1 MEAGVGAIS
10 KFALWKDLNGNH
22 QDLMREA
29 TKLWELRDGISGEIS
44 SNRMTP
50 QITQWMSQVEGMLTE
65 VTGLDN
71 KYNDRKKHPWKLY
84 RRLSGASLSR
94 DMAGKY
100 EQVHGLWEEGIGI
113 KAMLS
118 LPMPVVGIR
127 PAKIK
132 YNSPLHKYVEEAV
145 SFLEDPDI
153 RRIGIWGIVGTGKTT
168 IMDHLNHHE
177 NVKNMFD
184 IVISVAIQKEWSEI
198 GFQKQILDRLEL
210 NVGSADINKN
220 AQIIFEELK
229 KKKCLILLDD
239 VCCTI
244 ELEKLIGVHD
254 MQTCKVVLA
263 TRDLA
268 ICKDM
273 DVDDGIQVKKLSDV
287 EALDMFME
295 KAGEYIKNFPRAVQV
310 AQLVVK
316 ECGGLPLLI
325 EKLAKT
331 FKGMGGNI
339 QRWTDG
345 RRQLQD
351 LMNEEG
357 MRAVHQVLQFCYN
370 SLDSNPKKDC
380 FLYCALYSE
389 KCEILVRC
397 LLECWRMEG
406 FTHNDGHEILGHL
419 INVSLLETSGNKK
432 IVKMN
437 KVLREMALTISEER
451 ENSKI
456 VAMKCEE
463 LKEPS
468 NREKWTQANHISL
481 LDEKL
486 QNLPENLSCG
496 NLFTLLLQRNKNLI
510 VIPNLFFASMCCL
523 RVLDLHGTG
532 IKSLPSSL
540 CNLIGLKGLY
550 LNSCIHLVGLPTD
563 THELKQLEVLDIR
576 GTKLSLCQIRSL
588 TWLKLLRI
596 SLSNFG
602 KRSQTQNQTNNV
614 SEFVSLEVFSMDI
627 DSSHQQNNVSSFVS
641 LEEFSIDIDSSHQ
654 QNNVSSFVSLEEF
667 SIDID
672 SSHKQWYSISKI
684 IGMELAYLKK
694 LTSLIFWFPKVERLD
709 YFVMNSRP
717 WKDFFDRT
725 SPAWEDFSFR
735 FQFAVGQN
743 LTSYQILESF
753 DDPSYNS
760 LKFIDGEG
768 VNDLIRKVLA
778 KTHAFGLINHV
789 GASSLSE
796 FDMENHKDLFVCSIE
811 GCNEIETIIDST
823 GKTESVLEILQHL
836 HIENASKLESI
847 WKGPV
852 LAGSLTCLRTL
863 VLLKCRVLTKIFSN
877 GMIQQLCKLEH
888 LRVEECDEIQE
899 IIMRSENSELE
910 SNQLRRMKTLT
921 LLNLP
926 KLTSIWTHDSLEWA
940 SLERIEISICPM
952 LKKLPFNINNAPKLR
967 CIHCEQK
974 WWEALKWTN
983 DGFKQRLNPLC
994 AFTSSSG

>member
-1 MEAGVGAIS
+1 MEAGVGAGVGAVAETAVSLVIS
-10 KFALWKDLNGNH
+10 RFALRMDLNGNH

-29 TKLWELRDGISGEIS
+29 TKLRELRDGISGEIS

-50 QITQWMSQVEGMLTE
+50 RITQWMSQVEGMLIE

-84 RRLSGASLSR
+84 RRLRGASLSR
-94 DMAGKY
+94 DMAGKC
-100 EQVHGLWEEGIGI
+100 EQVHGLWEEGKRIE
-113 KAMLS
+113 ATLL
-118 LPMPVVGIR
+118 LPRPAVGIR

-132 YNSPLHKYVEEAV
+132 YDSPLHKYVEEAV

-153 RRIGIWGIVGTGKTT
+153 RRIGISGTVGTGKTT
-168 IMDHLNHHE
+168 IMEHLNHHE

-220 AQIIFEELK
+220 AQLIFEELK

-268 ICKDM
+268 ICKVM
-273 DVDDGIQVKKLSDV
+273 DVDDEIQVKKLSDV

-345 RRQLQD
+345 RRQLRD

-357 MRAVHQVLQFCYN
+357 MRAVHQVLHFCYN

-468 NREKWTQANHISL
+468 NREKWTQANRISL

-486 QNLPENLSCG
+486 QNLPENLNCG

-540 CNLIGLKGLY
+540 SDLIGLKGLY
-550 LNSCIHLVGLPTD
+550 LNSCIHLVELPTD
-563 THELKQLEVLDIR
+563 IVALKKLEVLDVR
-576 GTKLSLCQIRSL
+576 GTKLNLCQIRSL

-602 KRSQTQNQTNNV
+602 MRSEN
-614 SEFVSLEVFSMDI
+614 I
-627 DSSHQQNNVSSFVS
+627 VSSFVS
-641 LEEFSIDIDSSHQ
+641 LEEFSIDIDLSDEQ
-654 QNNVSSFVSLEEF
+654 GYRIANIIAEKLATLE
-667 SIDID
+667 
-672 SSHKQWYSISKI
+672 
-684 IGMELAYLKK
+684 K
-694 LTSLIFWFPKVERLD
+694 LTSLKFWFPTVERLD
-709 YFVMNSRP
+709 SFFKKNKP
-717 WKDFFDRT
+717 WKDFFDRN
-725 SPAWEDFSFR
+725 SPEWEDFSFR
-735 FQFAVGQN
+735 FQFAVGSQN
-743 LTSYQILESF
+743 LTHYQILESF

-760 LKFIDGEG
+760 LNFINGKG

-778 KTHAFGLINHV
+778 KTHAFGLIDHM

-796 FDMENHKDLFVCSIE
+796 FDMENLKDLFVCSIE

-836 HIENASKLESI
+836 HIENASKLECI

-852 LAGSLTCLRTL
+852 LAGSLTRLRTL

-888 LRVEECDEIQE
+888 LRVEECDEIEE

-910 SNQLRRMKTLT
+910 SNQLRRLKTLT

-926 KLTSIWTHDSLEWA
+926 KLTSIWAHDSLKWA

-967 CIHCEQK
+967 CIHCEQE
-974 WWEALKWTN
+974 WWEALEWTN